1 MNKITKP
8 IAQPIPLI
16 DDIINRLSG
25 AKYFSSLDLK
35 SGYWQVKMNEADK
48 EKTAFTCHKGLFN
61 FKVMPFGLSQA
72 PAIFTELMNEVL
84 LGLDDFAT
92 SYLDDVLIWSSSLE
106 DHLTHIQQV
115 LDRFRSH
122 NFKLKLKKC
131 SFLQTETVHLGFVIS
146 KDGVKPD
153 LRKVEAIRYMPSPTC
168 VREVR
173 AFMGSIGY
181 YRRKLAACCNWDNR

>member
-1 MNKITKP
+1 
-8 IAQPIPLI
+8 
-16 DDIINRLSG
+16 
-25 AKYFSSLDLK
+25 
-35 SGYWQVKMNEADK
+35 MNEADK

-122 NFKLKLKKC
+122 NLKLKLKKASC
-131 SFLQTETVHLGFVIS
+131 KQ
-146 KDGVKPD
+146 
-153 LRKVEAIRYMPSPTC
+153 
-168 VREVR
+168 
-173 AFMGSIGY
+173 
-181 YRRKLAACCNWDNR
+181 KLYI